1 LSPRKKSF
9 AGIRSSNHVALLN
22 AFYEWEDARSNGKQ
36 AEIRFCDSRGLSMPM
51 LRVAWDA
58 KVNKLKES
66 LSREVEDI
74 AY

>member
-1 LSPRKKSF
+1 
-9 AGIRSSNHVALLN
+9 
-22 AFYEWEDARSNGKQ
+22 
-36 AEIRFCDSRGLSMPM
+36 MPM

-74 AY
+74 AYWKSQFLNLVAASWF